1 MDNTAAIKILELL
14 RSQAVFF
21 ADLDLDVR
29 TLIDCLSLLPDF
41 RKSFDDRRLELEKE
55 PETRKQRLAA
65 LESIDAKIRDL
76 RKSNGG
82 A

>member
-14 RSQAVFF
+14 RSQAVLF

-29 TLIDCLSLLPDF
+29 SLIDCLSLVPDF
-41 RKSFDDRRLELEKE
+41 RKTFDDRRRKLEQ
-55 PETRKQRLAA
+55 ETQKQRRAA
-65 LESIDAKIRDL
+65 LESIDAKIQDL
-76 RKSNGG
+76 KKSNGG